1 MMAHELLRQAA
12 LILAAGHSKGANARD
27 DAGRIVELHI
37 GANRAGINPAAVAFS
52 PYGAICKA
60 ASQDHAPQL
69 SGAATVPPV
78 NLADHDGGPD
88 HVGGAL
94 FAFRASGH

>member
-12 LILAAGHSKGANARD
+12 LILAQGWAKNADARD
-27 DAGRIVELHI
+27 DTGRMVPLFI
-37 GANRAGINPAAVAFS
+37 GTDRAKINPAATAFS

-69 SGAATVPPV
+69 TSVACAGCAGLEARRWHSPARPPV
-78 NLADHDGGPD
+78 RITGSTP
-88 HVGGAL
+88 
-94 FAFRASGH
+94 

>member
-12 LILAAGHSKGANARD
+12 LILAAGWSKGSDARNA
-27 DAGRIVELHI
+27 AGRIIPLYV
-37 GANRAGINPAAVAFS
+37 GAARATINPEVVAFS

-69 SGAATVPPV
+69 TSVACAGCAGLEARRWHSPARPPV
-78 NLADHDGGPD
+78 RITGSTP
-88 HVGGAL
+88 
-94 FAFRASGH
+94 

>member
-69 SGAATVPPV
+69 TSVACAGCAGLEARRWHSPARPPV
-78 NLADHDGGPD
+78 RITGSTP
-88 HVGGAL
+88 
-94 FAFRASGH
+94 